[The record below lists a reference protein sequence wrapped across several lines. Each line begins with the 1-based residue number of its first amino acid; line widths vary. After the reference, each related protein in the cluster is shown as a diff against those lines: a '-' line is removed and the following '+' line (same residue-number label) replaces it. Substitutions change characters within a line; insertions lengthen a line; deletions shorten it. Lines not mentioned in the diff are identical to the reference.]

1 MRRSNRQR
9 RGYLI
14 RIGIDSKYGKWN
26 APMDPVT
33 NEFVYVPIPENEK
46 FSIRKGMRIEFNT
59 FSKDLNRFRRKL
71 KDVSHLYFEL
81 PEELKNK
88 HAHLDPDFRY
98 LTYGDN
104 GRRRGAGVSTLEKGD
119 FVVFYSALK
128 PVKQCGHKLVYALIG
143 ILVIENIVKAVEYA
157 EENYNKN
164 AHTRKEEIGEADII
178 VTGQKNV
185 SGRFEKCIPIG
196 EWRDG
201 AYRVRKDLLD
211 EWGGLS
217 VKDGYIQRSAVPP
230 EFCSAE
236 EFSKWFNKKKL
247 RLHYENSI

>member
-1 MRRSNRQR
+1 MSKTDKIR
-9 RGYLI
+9 RGYLV
-14 RIGIDSKYGKWN
+14 RVGIDSKYGKWN

-71 KDVSHLYFEL
+71 KDVSHVYFEV
-81 PEELKNK
+81 PEVLTFS

-196 EWRDG
+196 EWRDR

-217 VKDGYIQRSAVPP
+217 VTNGFIQLSAVPP
-230 EFCSAE
+230 EFIDADK
-236 EFSKWFNKKKL
+236 FSKWFANEKINLLNK
-247 RLHYENSI
+247 NN